1 MIPRLRHALRSVGGP
16 LARVALLLV
25 LLSGSGWAQG
35 ADLGVTLIP
44 PDGEDAVSYFRYG
57 LEPGQSRVDRVL
69 VRNGA
74 AEPRR
79 VRIYP
84 ADATS
89 TPDGG
94 LVGPT
99 QDVAPSAVGTWVQVS
114 QEELQLEPG
123 EQGEFRITFTV
134 PPDAPPGDH
143 FGFVFVQAV
152 DDTVQP
158 VAQTGQASFSV
169 RMRTRLGITLWE
181 RVPGEIRSALVVQ
194 PPRKAIEEGRLALE
208 VRLRNEG
215 NVFLKPSA
223 AWQLTGPTGERVL
236 GQELSPL
243 GYVLPGQELVLR
255 LPLSTDVPLVLGAY
269 RLSLQVQDAGGDPR
283 AHEFDLSLP

>member
-1 MIPRLRHALRSVGGP
+1 MILRFRQALRTLGGP

-25 LLSGSGWAQG
+25 LLSLPGGAQG

-44 PDGEDAVSYFRYG
+44 PDGEDAASFFRYR
-57 LEPGQSRVDRVL
+57 LAPGQSRVDRVL

-74 AEPRR
+74 SEPRR

-99 QDVAPSAVGTWVQVS
+99 QDVPPCAVGTWVQVS
-114 QEELQLEPG
+114 EEELRLGPG
-123 EQGEFRITFTV
+123 EQGEFRVTFTV

-152 DDTVQP
+152 DETVAP
-158 VAQTGQASFSV
+158 VATAGQASFSV
-169 RMRTRLGITLWE
+169 RMRTRFGITLWE
-181 RVPGEIRSALVVQ
+181 RVPGEHRSALVVQ
-194 PPRKAIEEGRLALE
+194 PPQKVIQDGQLSLE

-215 NVFLKPSA
+215 NLFLKPRA
-223 AWQLTGPTGERVL
+223 AWELTGPTGERVL
-236 GQELSPL
+236 GRGLAPL
-243 GYVLPGQELVLR
+243 GYVLPGKELVLR
-255 LPLSTDVPLVLGAY
+255 LPLSTDVPLVLGSY
-269 RLSLQVQDAGGDPR
+269 RLALQVEDAGGDPQ
-283 AHEFDLSLP
+283 AHGFQLSLP

>member
-1 MIPRLRHALRSVGGP
+1 MIPRFRRGLRW
-16 LARVALLLV
+16 LAGVALLLV
-25 LLSGSGWAQG
+25 LLSGPGLAQG

-44 PDGEDAVSYFRYG
+44 PDGEDAASYFRYR

-74 AEPRR
+74 SEPRR

-84 ADATS
+84 ADASS

-99 QDVAPSAVGTWVQVS
+99 PEVAPRAVGTWVQVS

-123 EQGEFRITFTV
+123 EQAEFRITFTV

-152 DDTVQP
+152 DETVQP
-158 VAQTGQASFSV
+158 VAQAGQASFSV

-181 RVPGEIRSALVVQ
+181 RVPGEHRSALAVQ
-194 PPRKAIEEGRLALE
+194 PPRKVIEDGRLSLE
-208 VRLRNEG
+208 VPLRNEG
-215 NVFLKPSA
+215 NLFLKPRA
-223 AWQLTGPTGERVL
+223 GWELTGPSGERVL
-236 GQELSPL
+236 AGDLASL

-255 LPLSTDVPLVLGAY
+255 LPLSTDAPLVLGAY
-269 RLSLQVQDAGGDPR
+269 RLSVGVEDAGGEPR
-283 AHEFDLSLP
+283 LHEFDVSLP